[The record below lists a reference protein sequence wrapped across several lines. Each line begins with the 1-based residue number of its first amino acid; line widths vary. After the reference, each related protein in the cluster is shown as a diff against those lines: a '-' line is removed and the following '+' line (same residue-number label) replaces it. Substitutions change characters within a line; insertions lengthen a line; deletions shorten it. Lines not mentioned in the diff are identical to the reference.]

1 MSLKTQSLLELA
13 MKKKVLEM
21 IIEQNADDPRVAEPK
36 RQLALIEEEL
46 ELRKNENV
54 KPKNNEDEDG
64 NLTVGLN
71 TLKMKSSNKLH

>member
-64 NLTVGLN
+64 NLTVGLK

>member
-64 NLTVGLN
+64 NLTVGLK
-71 TLKMKSSNKLH
+71 TLRMKSSNKLH